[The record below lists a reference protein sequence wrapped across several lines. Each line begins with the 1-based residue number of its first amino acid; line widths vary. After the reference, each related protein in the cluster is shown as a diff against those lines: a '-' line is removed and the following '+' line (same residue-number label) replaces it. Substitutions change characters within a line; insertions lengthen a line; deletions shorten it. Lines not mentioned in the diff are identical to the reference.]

1 MATLEN
7 IRKRGPL
14 VAIVIGLALLAFILG
29 DGVRSSSFIFSRS
42 QQEIANISGNSV
54 NIKDFQE
61 KFGEYADIYKQ
72 RTGGALDENGN
83 EQLRGQVWEDL
94 IRQYVLEEEYKK
106 IGIGVSSD
114 EAFDMVQGNNIAPEI
129 QQLFRNPQTG
139 ELNRNEIVQNLKSI
153 EAMPKD
159 NPYKKF
165 WMFTE
170 SQMIQKRKYI
180 KYMNLVSKGLY
191 VTDAEVATDN
201 KDKNAKVDINYVFQ
215 RYTDVADN
223 LVKVEDADLKA
234 YYKEH
239 KNEYELKEE
248 SRDIEY
254 ISFDILPSKEDKE
267 KSEKWITEIKANFQA
282 AKDNEQFIK
291 INAPDDVYSN
301 KHLKESEIP
310 ANLKTFVDEAKAGD
324 VFGPYLDNNALKITK
339 LVHTKMIPDSVKAR
353 HILIRPKDA
362 SEEAKKAARAKIDSI
377 KNLIKGGQDFA
388 QLAQTLSDDG
398 SKSQGG
404 DLGWFEEGKMVPAF
418 NDTCFNSKKGEL
430 RIVDSQFGIHLVEIL
445 DITAPIK
452 KVLLANITRPLEA
465 SSETKNVIYGEA
477 RQFASTNNTIE
488 KFENAIKM
496 NKLNKRIASN
506 ITPNDRNIAGLE
518 NPRELIRQAY
528 KTSKNEI
535 IKDDKKNSIYELG
548 NKFVIA
554 KVSEIRE
561 KGFASLEQV
570 KDYIRPEVL
579 KQKKA
584 KVLIDKFEKALAGA
598 SSLEAV
604 APKLNTQV
612 QEAKEISFSAFQIPG
627 AGFEPEVIGIATA
640 SPVNKISKP
649 IQGKN
654 GVYAVVVKNAVSAT
668 AVKSVNEDR
677 QTIMR
682 TNRSKAIYLS
692 FEALRKQAN
701 IVDGRIKFF

>member
-42 QQEIANISGNSV
+42 QQEVANIGGNSV
-54 NIKDFQE
+54 NIKEFQE

-72 RTGGALDENGN
+72 RSGGALDENGN

-94 IRQYVLEEEYKK
+94 IRQYVLEDEYKK
-106 IGIGVSSD
+106 VGVGVSSD
-114 EAFDMVQGNNIAPEI
+114 EVFDMVQGNNIAPEI

-165 WMFTE
+165 WLFTE
-170 SQMIQKRKYI
+170 NQMIQKRKYI

-191 VTDAEVATDN
+191 VTDAEVAIDN
-201 KDKNAKVDINYVFQ
+201 KDKNAKVDISYVFQ

-223 LVKVEDADLKA
+223 LVKVEESDLKD

-239 KNEYELKEE
+239 KKEYELKED
-248 SRDIEY
+248 SRDLEY
-254 ISFDILPSKEDKE
+254 VSFEITPSKEDKD
-267 KSEKWITEIKANFQA
+267 KSQKWISDLKPNFEA
-282 AKDNEQFIK
+282 AKDNEQFVK

-310 ANLKTFVDEAKAGD
+310 ANLKTFASEGKTGE
-324 VFGPYLDNNALKITK
+324 VFGPYLDNNALKLTK
-339 LVHTKMIPDSVKAR
+339 LVHVKMIPDSVKAR

-362 SEEAKKAARAKIDSI
+362 SEEAKKIAKAKIDSI
-377 KNLIKGGQDFA
+377 KGLLKQGQDFA
-388 QLAQTLSDDG
+388 ELAKTFSDDG

-418 NDTCFNSKKGEL
+418 NDTCFSSKKGDL
-430 RIVDSQFGIHLVEIL
+430 RIVDSQFGMHLVEIV
-445 DITAPIK
+445 DMTAPIK
-452 KVLLANITRPLEA
+452 KYLLVNVTRPLEA
-465 SSETKNVIYGEA
+465 SSETKNVIYNEA
-477 RQFASTNNTIE
+477 SVFASQNNTPE
-488 KFENAIKM
+488 KFENAIKL
-496 NKLNKRIASN
+496 NKLNKKLASN
-506 ITPNDRNIAGLE
+506 ITPNDRSIAGLD
-518 NPRELIRQAY
+518 NPRELIRFAY
-528 KTSKNEI
+528 KTAKGEI
-535 IKDDKKNSIYELG
+535 VKDEKKNSIFELG
-548 NKFVIA
+548 NRFIIA
-554 KVSEIRE
+554 KVSEVRE
-561 KGFASLEQV
+561 KGYASLEQV
-570 KDYIRPEVL
+570 KEYIRPEVM

-612 QEAKEISFSAFQIPG
+612 QDAKEISFSAYQIPG
-627 AGFEPEVIGIATA
+627 AGFEPEVIGIAT
-640 SPVNKISKP
+640 SSQVNKISKP
-649 IQGKN
+649 IKGKN

-668 AVKSVNEDR
+668 AVKNLAEER
-677 QTIMR
+677 QLMMR
-682 TNRSKAIYLS
+682 TGRSKALYLS